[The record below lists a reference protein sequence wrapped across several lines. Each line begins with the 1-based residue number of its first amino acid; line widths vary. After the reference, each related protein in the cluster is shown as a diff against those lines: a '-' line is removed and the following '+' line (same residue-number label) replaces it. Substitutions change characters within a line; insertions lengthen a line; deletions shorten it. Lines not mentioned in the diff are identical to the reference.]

1 MADIVRGLM
10 LGFAAGVAAGLLW
23 IGISL
28 VITLFTGKLTLSDSF
43 TLRLLI
49 AVIIMMSILYG
60 AAGGICGI
68 IYVILFKRIPGK
80 TPVIKGIIFGIFVL
94 FLLDLFLSVL
104 YNITSDKGI
113 IFMLVDIIIP
123 SVSDILTG
131 ALYGFLLGKLW
142 ESDFQKLSKDE
153 IIDLDL

>member
-1 MADIVRGLM
+1 
-10 LGFAAGVAAGLLW
+10 
-23 IGISL
+23 
-28 VITLFTGKLTLSDSF
+28 
-43 TLRLLI
+43 
-49 AVIIMMSILYG
+49 MMSAYY
-60 AAGGICGI
+60 I
-68 IYVILFKRIPGK
+68 IHR
-80 TPVIKGIIFGIFVL
+80 IFVL

-142 ESDFQKLSKDE
+142 ESDFQKLSKDKEDE